1 MEGLTTFSSDFWE
14 ILGPFS
20 RSICSTHHL
29 GCSFDE
35 EEADVGPCSPV
46 LFISANSYNESSQGA
61 SVPRTPIISL

>member
-20 RSICSTHHL
+20 RSICSSHLHL
-29 GCSFDE
+29 GRSFD

-46 LFISANSYNESSQGA
+46 LFISANSYNGSSQGT